1 MQLLVKY
8 KNGSTEI
15 VNVSKLSYHT
25 VNPCLNCRQ
34 DGGCYGHGCFM
45 PEDWGDFLVSQSCGT
60 SIRLQ
65 DVQDILVKEI

>member
-1 MQLLVKY
+1 MQLFVKY

-15 VNVSKLSYHT
+15 VNVSELSYHT

-34 DGGCYGHGCFM
+34 DGGYYDHGCFM
-45 PEDWGDFLVSQSCGT
+45 PEDQGDFLISQSCGT
-60 SIRLQ
+60 SVRLQ

>member
-1 MQLLVKY
+1 MQLFVKY

-15 VNVSKLSYHT
+15 VNVSELSYHT
-25 VNPCLNCRQ
+25 VNPCLNCRP
-34 DGGCYGHGCFM
+34 DGGCYDHGCFM

>member
-1 MQLLVKY
+1 MQLFVKY
-8 KNGSTEI
+8 KGGSTEI
-15 VNVSKLSYHT
+15 VNVSELSYHT
-25 VNPCLNCRQ
+25 VNPCLNCRS
-34 DGGCYGHGCFM
+34 DGGCYDHGCFM

>member
-8 KNGSTEI
+8 KNGSTET
-15 VNVSKLSYHT
+15 VNVSELSYHT

-45 PEDWGDFLVSQSCGT
+45 PED
-60 SIRLQ
+60 
-65 DVQDILVKEI
+65 